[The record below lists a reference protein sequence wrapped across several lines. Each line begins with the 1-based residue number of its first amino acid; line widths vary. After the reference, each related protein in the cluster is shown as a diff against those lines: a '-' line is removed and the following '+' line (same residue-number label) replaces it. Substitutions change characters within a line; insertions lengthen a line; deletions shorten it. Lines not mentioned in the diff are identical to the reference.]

1 MKKVVLLLLALSVF
15 SVAKTS
21 KAQPKPSAEKK
32 AKIEVEVKDET
43 PAAEANAVAPETPA
57 SDSKPLEQNESLKD
71 STFAL
76 YIHPFNFMVPYS
88 HFWGGL
94 NIPEGF
100 TDYPLF
106 NLTFEWKLMEKISL
120 ISAPHYVRVDRERK
134 HDRYKIHDI
143 GLQESFRLYGVG
155 GRRWHY
161 FQAGLLV
168 NHLHIHSNR
177 DGSFDGWLYGF
188 MCSGGF
194 KKVLNNGE
202 GFLGRFAFFVDV
214 GLGYAWTS
222 DFDAERKGKYFE
234 MDKGLVIDVNAAFGF
249 QI

>member
-15 SVAKTS
+15 SVAKPAKT
-21 KAQPKPSAEKK
+21 QPKPSAEKK

-76 YIHPFNFMVPYS
+76 YIHPFNFMVPY
-88 HFWGGL
+88 
-94 NIPEGF
+94 
-100 TDYPLF
+100 
-106 NLTFEWKLMEKISL
+106 WKLMEKISL
-120 ISAPHYVRVDRERK
+120 ISTPHYVRVDRTE
-134 HDRYKIHDI
+134 DDNDGYTIYDI

-155 GRRWHY
+155 GKRWRY